1 MNWNNEL
8 TRILKIK
15 YPLVQAPMLGV
26 STPEMVAAVS
36 NEGGLGSL
44 PAGLLSPEATLDLI
58 RKTKTLTDKPFA
70 VNLFAHEV
78 PEIDIPSAE
87 TLQSKVSE
95 IAHKYDI
102 NYEPVMIENIRYYSY
117 REQIEILIQENIP
130 VVSFTFGVI
139 DKESIGRL
147 HENGVIIIGTATS
160 VREAVHLENIGIDII
175 TAQGIEAGGH
185 RGTFLEDE
193 PTPQVGTFSLIPQVA
208 YEVKRPILAAG
219 GIMDGRT
226 FKAALI
232 LGAQGVQVGT
242 AFVGSDES
250 LAINSYKNALKNSK
264 DTDTVLTRAFS
275 GKWARGIRNTFHDE
289 VQALNI
295 TYPPYPILNTFTAPI
310 RIASQ
315 KNGNKEFTTL
325 WAGQSAAMAR
335 FKPSAEIFRELIS
348 ETEELSK

>member
-8 TRILKIK
+8 TRILKIN

-26 STPEMVAAVS
+26 TTPEMVAAVS

-44 PAGLLSPEATLDLI
+44 PVGLLSPEKTRELI
-58 RKTKTLTDKPFA
+58 QKTKALTDKPFA
-70 VNLFAHEV
+70 VNLFAH
-78 PEIDIPSAE
+78 DIPAIDVQNTE
-87 TLQSKVSE
+87 TLQ
-95 IAHKYDI
+95 HKLSDMVRKYNLSYQPLNI
-102 NYEPVMIENIRYYSY
+102 NLIRHYSY
-117 REQIEILIQENIP
+117 QEQIGTLIDENIP

-139 DKESIGRL
+139 DDNSIQQL
-147 HENGVIIIGTATS
+147 HDKGIIIIGTATS
-160 VREAVHLENIGIDII
+160 VREAIHLDNIGIDII

-193 PTPQVGTFSLIPQVA
+193 PLPQVGTFSLIPQVA
-208 YEVKRPILAAG
+208 DKVKRPVLAAG

-232 LGAQGVQVGT
+232 LGAQGAQVGT

-250 LAINSYKNALKNSK
+250 LAVNSYKNALKTSL

-275 GKWARGIRNTFHDE
+275 GRWARGIRNTFHDQ
-289 VQALNI
+289 VQRLNI
-295 TYPPYPILNTFTAPI
+295 NYPPYPILNTLTGPI
-310 RIASQ
+310 RSAAQ
-315 KNGNKEFTTL
+315 KSDNKAFTTL

-335 FKPSAEIFRELIS
+335 FQPAAEIFRALIA
-348 ETEELSK
+348 ETERVS